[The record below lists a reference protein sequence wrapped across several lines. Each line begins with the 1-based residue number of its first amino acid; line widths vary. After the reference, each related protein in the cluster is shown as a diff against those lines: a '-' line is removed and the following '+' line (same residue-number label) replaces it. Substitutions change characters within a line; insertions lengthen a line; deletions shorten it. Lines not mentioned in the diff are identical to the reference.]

1 MPNWSQCLQKKASSK
16 QSRIDVLTVLING
29 APIPLVRLV
38 MSAAQ
43 DFSTLSTMLNGFFE
57 ICESGPARKE
67 PLAFEI
73 AKQIVR

>member
-1 MPNWSQCLQKKASSK
+1 
-16 QSRIDVLTVLING
+16 
-29 APIPLVRLV
+29 